1 MQNIIVILV
10 TLGSFA
16 FGYFVVYR
24 FGLFLDARGKMMD
37 EAAEKLGAAGA
48 IDAGKRS
55 VEEKAPHL
63 PPLYQPVSSEYNLP
77 KHQTPKYRMRRRANA
92 FQRHTGYS
100 GALEKFVLY

>member
-37 EAAEKLGAAGA
+37 EAAEN
-48 IDAGKRS
+48 S
-55 VEEKAPHL
+55 E
-63 PPLYQPVSSEYNLP
+63 QPAQS
-77 KHQTPKYRMRRRANA
+77 MRGNA
-92 FQRHTGYS
+92 
-100 GALEKFVLY
+100 V